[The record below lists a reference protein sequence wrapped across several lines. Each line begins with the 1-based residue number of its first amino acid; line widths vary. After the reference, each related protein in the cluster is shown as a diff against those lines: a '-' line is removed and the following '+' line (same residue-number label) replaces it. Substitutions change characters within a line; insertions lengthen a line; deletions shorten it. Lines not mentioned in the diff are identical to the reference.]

1 MDEFTSK
8 LSQNS
13 GSTKKVMK
21 PSRRSFDEISAQA
34 QKEFYEAN
42 GYHPTE
48 EDCIRLT
55 EEARAEIAK
64 EREERK
70 LKESN

>member
-1 MDEFTSK
+1 MKEK
-8 LSQNS
+8 MRPS
-13 GSTKKVMK
+13 G
-21 PSRRSFDEISAQA
+21 RSFDEISAQA
-34 QKEFYEAN
+34 QREFYEAN

-64 EREERK
+64 EKAEMAKKAESSNCDK
-70 LKESN
+70 LNGQKK